1 MAACQ
6 QDTRVCGS
14 NNRWEFADSSA
25 VKKIVNV
32 PCITADDNTCTPL
45 GTGLTAYNKCSFIIS
60 VENPDGT
67 SVTDAPGF
75 SISTSGANPAL
86 TSVDLFYVEMS
97 DLLPTDYLTAGG
109 SYPSYFPDPA

>member
-1 MAACQ
+1 M
-6 QDTRVCGS
+6 CGS
-14 NNRWEFADSSA
+14 INTWEFADSSE

-32 PCITADDNTCTPL
+32 PCLNSDDNTCTPL

-75 SISTSGANPAL
+75 AISTSGANPAL

-97 DLLPTDYLTAGG
+97 NLQTAHYMSGG